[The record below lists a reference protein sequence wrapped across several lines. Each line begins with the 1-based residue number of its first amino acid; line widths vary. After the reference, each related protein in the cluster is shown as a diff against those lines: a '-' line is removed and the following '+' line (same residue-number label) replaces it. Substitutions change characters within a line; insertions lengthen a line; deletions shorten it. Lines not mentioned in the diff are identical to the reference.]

1 MVPPFGN
8 EKPNIFADAG
18 HEVALVG
25 VIGDV
30 EGGVVLL
37 GEESEEL
44 KKDLE
49 TRGDC
54 GNRLV
59 TTELG

>member
-1 MVPPFGN
+1 MVPFGN
-8 EKPNIFADAG
+8 EKPKIFADAG

-37 GEESEEL
+37 VEESEEL

-49 TRGDC
+49 R
-54 GNRLV
+54 
-59 TTELG
+59 